1 MDGKINLLD
10 LNLEELQKLLIDMKQ
25 QKFRAKQIFTWL
37 GRGVTNFDQMTD
49 LSKSLRESLS
59 EISYIGSLKIKQKQV
74 SKIDGTIKY
83 LFELFDGNVIESVL
97 MEYLH
102 GFTVCISTQI
112 GCKMGCKFCASTG
125 IGFVRDLTAGEM
137 LAQVLGIQEDIE
149 KRVGNVVLMG
159 IGEPLDN
166 YDNVIKFLKLV
177 NSPDGINIGYRHISL
192 STCGIV
198 PRILD
203 LANEKLPITLSISLH
218 APNDEVRS
226 RTMPINDLY
235 SIDKIIEGCKI
246 YTEITKR
253 RITFEYALILGV
265 NDSVENAKELAGK
278 IRGMLAHVNLIP
290 VNTVK
295 TNDYKK
301 SSKKQAFIFQNVLE
315 EQGIETTIRREL
327 GADIEAACGQLRR
340 SKVENKD
347 N

>member
-10 LNLEELQKLLIDMKQ
+10 LNIEELQKLLIDMKQ

-37 GRGVTNFDQMTD
+37 ARGVTNFDQMTD

-83 LFELFDGNVIESVL
+83 LFELFDGNIIESVL

-137 LAQVLGIQEDIE
+137 LAQVLGIQKDIE

-198 PRILD
+198 PKILD

-278 IRGMLAHVNLIP
+278 IRGMLVHVNLIP

-295 TNDYKK
+295 TNNYKK